1 MIFHGQECDH
11 NEKNC
16 GCGLKQVA
24 SLLKERLTLEWQGH
38 FTPKAVCRIKEK
50 NISFRSSLLQLYL

>member
-1 MIFHGQECDH
+1 MIFHGQEYDH

-16 GCGLKQVA
+16 GCGLKQ
-24 SLLKERLTLEWQGH
+24 ERLTLEWQGH
-38 FTPKAVCRIKEK
+38 FTLKAVCRIKEK